1 MGTKSKSLTLV
12 LIPILA
18 FSSLILDYSA
28 FAQTGSS
35 GNVASFTILDSSKG
49 SNIHAI
55 GLLIFAYD
63 INHNTAST
71 FTGSVYFTSNVG
83 TVSPASSGHF
93 SRGFWSGILNVNGV
107 TPAIVGPTNQITISI
122 NDGNGHTSSKSI
134 SITSYDDLPSPTITP
149 APTSSLTPL
158 PSLSPTPITTLTP
171 SPSIPESPS
180 WTILLLL
187 TIMVASA
194 GLLVYHKKNKHN
206 SEKKV

>member
-1 MGTKSKSLTLV
+1 MGTKNKSFTLV
-12 LIPILA
+12 LILILA
-18 FSSLILDYSA
+18 FSSLMLVYPA
-28 FAQTGSS
+28 CAQTGSS
-35 GNVASFTILDSSKG
+35 GNVASFTILDSSEG

-83 TVSPASSGHF
+83 TVSPASSGPF

-122 NDGNGHTSSKSI
+122 NDGNGHTSSQSI

-149 APTSSLTPL
+149 APTSSPTPL

-171 SPSIPESPS
+171 SPSIPEFSLLA
-180 WTILLLL
+180 ILPLLFSML
-187 TIMVASA
+187 FIAVILRHRKTVNLIR
-194 GLLVYHKKNKHN
+194 K
-206 SEKKV
+206 

>member
-1 MGTKSKSLTLV
+1 MGTASKSFV
-12 LIPILA
+12 LAL
-18 FSSLILDYSA
+18 SLIIAFLSLMLVYPA

-35 GNVASFTILDSSKG
+35 GNVASFTILASSEG

-63 INHNTAST
+63 VNHNAAST
-71 FTGSVYFTSNVG
+71 FTGGVYFTSNVG
-83 TVSPASSGHF
+83 TVSPASSGPF

-122 NDGNGHTSSKSI
+122 NDGNGHTSSQSI

-149 APTSSLTPL
+149 ASTSSPTPL

-171 SPSIPESPS
+171 SPSIAEFSS
-180 WTILLLL
+180 WAILLFLSIIL
-187 TIMVASA
+187 TTA
-194 GLLVYHKKNKHN
+194 GLLVYHKNTNGRH
-206 SEKKV
+206 